1 MAIVLDLVNDVE
13 TDYQDFVD
21 ALQES
26 DGLRCCLDVDMVR
39 ITEYMPTIIKDIQ
52 LIPLEK
58 FSCKRTIKGFNGT
71 DIVIDSSFGL
81 TNHDF
86 ISFEFKDVGLIEK
99 DKYKSHGLLISS
111 DNLYYEIIAELSKY
125 FKFINQEDSGN
136 SFILDE
142 SELSK
147 LNLVPFK
154 LEFHDNDFYVTNIE
168 NEMAPSEYDSIVDS
182 MFCSDCAL

>member
-13 TDYQDFVD
+13 TDYEDFVE
-21 ALQES
+21 ALQEC
-26 DGLRCCLDVDMVR
+26 GGIRCCLDVDMVK
-39 ITEYMPTIIKDIQ
+39 ITEYLPTMIKDIQ

-71 DIVIDSSFGL
+71 DIVVDSSFGL
-81 TNHDF
+81 TNKDF
-86 ISFEFKDVGLIEK
+86 ISFEFKEVGLIEK
-99 DKYKSHGLLISS
+99 DKHKSYGLLISC
-111 DNLYYEIIAELSKY
+111 DNIYYEIIYELSKY
-125 FKFINQEDSGN
+125 FKFISQEDNGN

-147 LNLVPFK
+147 LSLVPFK
-154 LEFHDNDFYVTNIE
+154 LDYHDNDFYVTNVE
-168 NEMAPSEYDSIVDS
+168 TEMLPCEYDAIVDS